1 MQCAHCEK
9 QEGFGRKVLVELELN
24 GARIFVHGNYV
35 SEPPSVD
42 IALGKTGTIRAF
54 FEDPKTPKKAYKAF
68 SYACKQC
75 RLEEAVGHQTI
86 VVLGLRMT
94 KHLAA
99 WPSDEE
105 SSIEDFSDEA
115 PTQPVQEPKG
125 PKGPK
130 DPQAKSDTEE
140 DVGSETGEAPEARE
154 SREAREAPE
163 TQAKPKKR
171 KLEKESKRPKKAPKT
186 DKEDL
191 ENLHTKLDL
200 VVDTLSALLTVLKK
214 N

>member
-125 PKGPK
+125 PKGP
-130 DPQAKSDTEE
+130 QAKSDTEE